1 MSKIIFNREYELS
14 ELVSFVGEKIEA
26 EQVTTNT
33 YISTDNML
41 VDRGGVEPASKLP
54 SVNRFNHFKIGD
66 TLFSNIRTY
75 FRKVWLADF
84 EGGAS
89 ADVLIFRTDDD
100 KVLDP
105 YYLYFLLSNEDFVN
119 YTVLTAKGAKMPR
132 GDKAAIMQYKFL
144 LPGIDKQR
152 EIGLKLLDINKKI
165 QLNRQTNQTL
175 EHIAQAI
182 FKSWFVDFEPTRAKI
197 IIKQKG
203 GNELAQELA
212 AQAVICGAI
221 TLHKLAELEE
231 GLCGIEKELHPLI
244 TKRFPNKGGVDLW
257 QPQQLAAIAALFP
270 NSLVDSEL
278 GEVPEGWEVVGFKDI
293 VEKYID
299 NRGKTPPTKES
310 GIPLLEVK
318 HLPEGSI
325 KPNLNTSKYVDDETF
340 ESCFRAHLETDDIM
354 ISTVGTIGRICMV
367 PAGKKIAI
375 AQNLLGMRF
384 NREKVSPYFMYYQMD
399 GFRFRHDVDARLV
412 ITVQASIKR
421 KDLETINLLGPPIEL
436 QNQFERCVLPFV
448 SMQQTNQEI
457 ELADVRDTLLPKLLS
472 GELTTVATQEANH
485 V

>member
-231 GLCGIEKELHPLI
+231 GLCGI
-244 TKRFPNKGGVDLW
+244 PNKGGVDLW

-278 GEVPEGWEVVGFKDI
+278 GDVPEGWAWSEIGDEVTVVGGGTPSTKNIDFWEGGNIHWTTPKDMSNLADK
-293 VEKYID
+293 V
-299 NRGKTPPTKES
+299 
-310 GIPLLEVK
+310 LLETGRK
-318 HLPEGSI
+318 ITKAGLA
-325 KPNLNTSKYVDDETF
+325 K
-340 ESCFRAHLETDDIM
+340 
-354 ISTVGTIGRICMV
+354 ISSG
-367 PAGKKIAI
+367 
-375 AQNLLGMRF
+375 
-384 NREKVSPYFMYYQMD
+384 
-399 GFRFRHDVDARLV
+399 
-412 ITVQASIKR
+412 
-421 KDLETINLLGPPIEL
+421 
-436 QNQFERCVLPFV
+436 
-448 SMQQTNQEI
+448 
-457 ELADVRDTLLPKLLS
+457 LLPKETVLMSSRAPVGYLAIAKVPLAINQGYIAMKCDAELSPEYVVQWAELVMDEIKQRASGTTFAEISKKNFKVIPIVVPNEKVMGEYTKITSAFYSKITEGVREINELTDIRDALLPKFLS
-472 GELTTVATQEANH
+472 GELTTATTEKANH